1 MRPVRTLPAYRLFF
15 PAAVLYALAAV
26 PVWALEYA
34 GLLPASSAGGWASWH
49 GHEMLFG
56 YGLAVVGGY
65 LLTKISKA
73 ALLTVFGLWL
83 LGRVAYLVLPL
94 PPLAGA
100 IIAISFP
107 AALLFYAGLPFLRA
121 AKKGRNLIFAGI
133 LAALVLAAL
142 AYQSGAAGALAAGE
156 ARGTSLGIDMLT
168 LLMFTMGGR
177 VIAAASSGALRL
189 RGAEIF
195 NPAQPRFEALGVTA
209 IIVLAALEFWGGAPL
224 SSAAAALVGAVAV
237 ALRLSGWRVWK
248 TRDDAA
254 LAALHLG
261 YAWIGI
267 GLGVKAASLAL
278 GVPSEFDALHGVMVG
293 ALGTLSLAMMARVAL
308 QRSQRAI
315 VFPGMLMLAVMA
327 MSGAA
332 ACRLLAAIPEFRLA
346 LVSAASLF
354 WVCAFLL
361 FATFLFPLLRPKGR
375 GP

>member
-1 MRPVRTLPAYRLFF
+1 MRPVRPLPAYRLFF

-34 GLLPASSAGGWASWH
+34 GLLPASPAGGWASWH

-65 LLTKISKA
+65 LLTKISRP
-73 ALLTVFGLWL
+73 ALWTVFGLWL
-83 LGRVAYLVLPL
+83 LGRAAYLFLPL
-94 PPLAGA
+94 PPLAE
-100 IIAISFP
+100 
-107 AALLFYAGLPFLRA
+107 AALALAYPASLLIYGGFPFLRA

-142 AYQSGAAGALAAGE
+142 AYHSGALAAGE
-156 ARGTSLGIDMLT
+156 ARGTALGIDMLT

-189 RGAEIF
+189 RGIEVF
-195 NPAQPRFEALGVTA
+195 GVAQPRLEAVGVAA
-209 IIVLAALEFWGGAPL
+209 IAATAALEFWGGAPAI
-224 SSAAAALVGAVAV
+224 AAVTALAGALAV
-237 ALRLSGWRVWK
+237 ALRLYGWRVWK
-248 TRDDAA
+248 TWDDSA
-254 LAALHLG
+254 LAALNLG

-267 GLGVKAASLAL
+267 GLAAKSASLGF

-293 ALGTLSLAMMARVAL
+293 ALGTLSIAMMARVAL
-308 QRSQRAI
+308 QRRQRAI
-315 VFPGMLMLAVMA
+315 VFPGAMTLAVLA

-332 ACRLLAAIPEFRLA
+332 ACRLLAAIPEYRLA

-361 FATFLFPLLRPKGR
+361 FAAFLFPLLRPKGR